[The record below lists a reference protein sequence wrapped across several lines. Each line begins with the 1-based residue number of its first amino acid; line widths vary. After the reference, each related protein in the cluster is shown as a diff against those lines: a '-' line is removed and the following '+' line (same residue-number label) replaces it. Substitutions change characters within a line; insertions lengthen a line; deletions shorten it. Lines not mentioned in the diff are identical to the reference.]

1 MSKKKATQNWDS
13 FMEKTQHTG
22 LDINIKQLS
31 MSLFFPFIVKPGLGF
46 FFDGILNFFRILD
59 SSDTFCR

>member
-46 FFDGILNFFRILD
+46 FF
-59 SSDTFCR
+59 